1 MKRQA
6 PKNDTRYRLSKVPK
20 EDILTLLGDVSLQL
34 EDRQSLDTLARKSG
48 WSKFHF
54 HRSFTEIVGETPR
67 QYAQRLRLDRAAG
80 LLATSP
86 DSVITIA
93 LSVGF
98 SSHEVFSRAFRRQF
112 DCSPTDYRTKL
123 MDRSGLNR
131 EGPHVDLVNSVGPCL
146 RMYHLLDNE
155 TRGVGEMPKVEIE
168 RREIN
173 VQPILFIQR
182 RVARTQLQPLFA
194 ECFPELF
201 QHCMKEGIEI
211 AGQPIA
217 RYIST
222 GAGLWTVDCAIPLA
236 RSASG
241 TGEMEA
247 GFLQAGPV
255 AFAVHR
261 GEYEKLPETN
271 AAVESWI
278 EKSGYQAAG
287 APWESYVT
295 SPAEHPDVVDWRTE
309 VFWPLAE

>member
-1 MKRQA
+1 M
-6 PKNDTRYRLSKVPK
+6 VPRK
-20 EDILTLLGDVSLQL
+20 DILTLLGGVYRQL
-34 EDRQSLDTLARKSG
+34 EDRHSLDTLARKSG
-48 WSKFHF
+48 WSKYHL
-54 HRSFTEIVGETPR
+54 HRSFTEIAGETPR
-67 QYAQRLRLDRAAG
+67 QYAQRLRLERAAG
-80 LLATSP
+80 LLAASS

-112 DCSPTDYRTKL
+112 DCSPTDYRKKL
-123 MDRSGLNR
+123 MDRSDLTRKGSHI
-131 EGPHVDLVNSVGPCL
+131 GLVNSVGPCL
-146 RMYHLLDNE
+146 RLYHLPDHE
-155 TRGVGEMPKVEIE
+155 TRGVGEMPEVEIE
-168 RREIN
+168 RRE
-173 VQPILFIQR
+173 VDAQPVLFIRR

-194 ECFPELF
+194 ESFPQLY

-278 EKSGYQAAG
+278 EQNGYQGAG

-295 SPAEHPDVVDWRTE
+295 SPAEHPDVTDWRTE
-309 VFWPLAE
+309 VFWPLAK